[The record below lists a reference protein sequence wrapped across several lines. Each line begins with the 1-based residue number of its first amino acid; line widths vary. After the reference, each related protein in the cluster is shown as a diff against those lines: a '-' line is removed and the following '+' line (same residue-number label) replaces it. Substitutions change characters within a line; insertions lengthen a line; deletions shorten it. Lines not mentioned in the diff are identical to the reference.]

1 MNADLRGQHD
11 LGDIVGLAY
20 RAYGR
25 NFATLLGIAL
35 TTVPLQML
43 IAVVQRRV
51 GSQAAQ
57 QNIVSLLIIPAVLVS
72 LLASAALIAAVHE
85 FSGGTAP
92 GFSRAI
98 DAAFER
104 FRPVIATALLAAG
117 LGVLSLAAVPAL
129 TLWWLTH
136 PGATIDGRR
145 NWWLVTVPF
154 ALTLYLSVRWLFAEQ
169 AVMMEGGDR
178 WTALDA
184 SADAVRGRW
193 WRTFGIVV
201 VITLIQLGPLLLAT
215 AATLAPTLVAA
226 VVTSVVSAL
235 VLPFAVTAQTL
246 LYYDL
251 KARRQADAAADRLPT
266 PGQDVPR

>member
-1 MNADLRGQHD
+1 MSADLRGRHD

-20 RAYGR
+20 RVYGR
-25 NFATLLGIAL
+25 HFLTLFGLAL

-43 IAVVQRRV
+43 IAVVQGRV
-51 GSQAAQ
+51 TSQAVQ
-57 QNIVSLLIIPAVLVS
+57 QNIVSLLIIPGVLVT
-72 LLASAALIAAVHE
+72 LLASAALISALHE
-85 FSGGTAP
+85 ISGGAAP

-104 FRPVIATALLAAG
+104 FRPVMATALVAAG
-117 LGVLSLAAVPAL
+117 LGVLSIFAVPLL

-145 NWWLVTVPF
+145 DWWLVTVPF
-154 ALTLYLSVRWLFAEQ
+154 ALTLYLSVRWLFVEQ
-169 AVMMEGGDR
+169 AVIIDGGDR

-184 SADAVRGRW
+184 SAALVRGRW
-193 WRTFGIVV
+193 WRTFGILV
-201 VITLIQLGPLLLAT
+201 VITLIQLGPLLLST

-226 VVTSVVSAL
+226 IVTSVVSAF

-251 KARRQADAAADRLPT
+251 KARMQADAGTDRLPA
-266 PGQDVPR
+266 PEQDVPR